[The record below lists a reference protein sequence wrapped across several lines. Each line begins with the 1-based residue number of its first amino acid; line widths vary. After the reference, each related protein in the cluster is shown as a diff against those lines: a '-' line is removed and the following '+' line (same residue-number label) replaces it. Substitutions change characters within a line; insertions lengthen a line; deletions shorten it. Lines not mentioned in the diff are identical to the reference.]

1 MKRDME
7 LIRKIMLAIEDHPSG
22 YAPDKIV
29 IDGFTDDQIGFHLY
43 QMLQAGLIE
52 GIDTTS
58 SESVGPEAIATCL
71 TPTGYDF
78 IDAIRNDTIWGKV
91 KAYIKEKGVSA
102 TVEIVQK
109 VAIHFVKQQIG
120 LP

>member
-1 MKRDME
+1 MKRDMD
-7 LIRKIMLAIEDHPSG
+7 LIRKIMLAIEKHPSA

-29 IDGFTDDQIGFHLY
+29 VDGYAEEQVGFHIYL
-43 QMLQAGLIE
+43 MLQSGLIE

-58 SESVGPEAIATCL
+58 SESTGPEAIATCL
-71 TPTGYDF
+71 TPSGYDF
-78 IDAIRNDTIWGKV
+78 IDAIRNDTIWSKV

-102 TVEIVQK
+102 TVEIVQH
-109 VAIHFVKQQIG
+109 VALFFVKQQIN